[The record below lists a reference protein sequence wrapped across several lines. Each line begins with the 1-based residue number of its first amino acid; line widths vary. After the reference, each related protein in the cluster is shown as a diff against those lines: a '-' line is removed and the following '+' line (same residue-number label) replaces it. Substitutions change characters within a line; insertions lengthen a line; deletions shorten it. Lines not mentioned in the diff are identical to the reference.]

1 MRSAKRFCLAAAFGM
16 SFLAACHTSTLPDTY
31 PPDTESAFT
40 SSPVPPTEEI
50 SSIFPSHS
58 SSEEISF
65 ASLASSA
72 PEEEQTSLLFIEDP
86 STAEYPVATEPVD
99 TRSVDTEPV
108 DTAPVITE
116 SVEILTSASF
126 AESISEPTPYPI
138 PEPIPESATSPTSAP
153 SIEPP
158 SQSTEESPST
168 SSAVSSLEPP
178 AEPSPILN
186 RGWAEE
192 AFQLQNQILTGH
204 GIDSLLWSEPLYEI
218 AAQRVQQISSDYS
231 HNGCPDWV
239 AENILMGTNQADLA
253 IQIWYDSPGHQ
264 RNMLAGWAYGA
275 IANYGFYWVAIYA
288 MVETP

>member
-1 MRSAKRFCLAAAFGM
+1 MRSAKRFCLVAAFGM

-40 SSPVPPTEEI
+40 SSPILPTEEI
-50 SSIFPSHS
+50 SSSFPSHS

-65 ASLASSA
+65 APLASSA
-72 PEEEQTSLLFIEDP
+72 PEEEQTSLLFIGDP
-86 STAEYPVATEPVD
+86 STAEYPVATE
-99 TRSVDTEPV
+99 SVDTEPV

-126 AESISEPTPYPI
+126 AESISEPTPDPI
-138 PEPIPESATSPTSAP
+138 PEPIPESATLPTSTSA
-153 SIEPP
+153 IEPP

-168 SSAVSSLEPP
+168 SSAASSLVPP

-192 AFQLQNQILTGH
+192 AFQIQNQRLIEHNVLP
-204 GIDSLLWSEPLYEI
+204 LQWSDALYQI
-218 AAQRVQQISSDYS
+218 AVQRVQQISSDYS

-264 RNMLAGWAYGA
+264 RNMLAGWTYGA